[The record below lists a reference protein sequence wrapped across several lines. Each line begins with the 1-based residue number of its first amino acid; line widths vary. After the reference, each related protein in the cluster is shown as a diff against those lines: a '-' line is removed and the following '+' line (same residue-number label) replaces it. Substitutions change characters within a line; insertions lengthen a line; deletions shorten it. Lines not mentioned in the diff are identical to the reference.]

1 MSVTVQPLMGA
12 ALEAALDD
20 VARLRIAVFRAWP
33 YLYDGDLYYERRYLA
48 TYRETPDAIL
58 VGAYDGDRLV
68 GAATGT
74 PMEDHGEEF
83 GAAFAGTGP
92 VLSDIFYCAESV
104 LLPEYRGQ
112 GVGHA
117 FFDLRED
124 HARRLGR
131 RWSAFCR
138 VVRPDDH
145 PLRPADYRPLDA
157 FWRKRG
163 YAPMEGVTAE
173 YSWKDVGEA
182 AETPKRMQFWIRAL

>member
-1 MSVTVQPLMGA
+1 VSVSVHPLTGA

-20 VARLRIAVFRAWP
+20 VARLRISVFRAWP

-48 TYRETPDAIL
+48 TYRDTPSAIL
-58 VGAYDGDRLV
+58 VGAFDGARLV

-83 GAAFAGTGP
+83 GAAFAGTGLA
-92 VLSDIFYCAESV
+92 LSDVFYCAESV

-117 FFDLRED
+117 FFDAREA

-131 RWSAFCR
+131 RYSAFCR
-138 VVRPDDH
+138 VVRPEEH
-145 PLRPADYRPLDA
+145 PLKPADYRPLDT
-157 FWRKRG
+157 FWQKRG

-182 AETPKRMQFWIRAL
+182 AETAKPMQFWIRAL